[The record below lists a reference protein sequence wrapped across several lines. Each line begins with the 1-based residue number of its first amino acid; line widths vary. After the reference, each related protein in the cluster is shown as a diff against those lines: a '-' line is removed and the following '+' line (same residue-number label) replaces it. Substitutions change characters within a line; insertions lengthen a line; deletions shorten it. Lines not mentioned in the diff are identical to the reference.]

1 MGNARATEATRMLTR
16 PGSPVAYGP
25 DLSRLLVR
33 LMRELA
39 QGRPLPRERV
49 DQIIGDLGI
58 AREGAYRFL
67 REVAERD
74 ADGEVF
80 GIMGLSL
87 NETPHRFYVNGA
99 RMFTWCA
106 GDALFVPAVLGR
118 TATVES
124 KSPVSGERVKLKVS
138 PQGVEEVHPVGA
150 VVSIVI
156 VDPDQAKTG
165 SVEAIW
171 GTFCH
176 HIFFFASREEAGR
189 WAAGRDNIEILSVEE
204 AYELGRLF
212 SSRLLSP
219 FRRGT

>member
-1 MGNARATEATRMLTR
+1 MGNARAMEATRKLTK
-16 PGSPVAYGP
+16 PGGLVDYGR

-33 LMRELA
+33 VMRELA
-39 QGRPLPRERV
+39 QGSHLPKERV

-58 AREGAYRFL
+58 AREDAYRFL

-74 ADGEVF
+74 ASGEVF

-87 NETPHRFYVNGA
+87 NDTPHRFYVNGA

-106 GDALFVPAVLGR
+106 GDALFVLAVLGQ

-124 KSPVSGERVKLKVS
+124 KSPVSGERLRLNVS

-150 VVSIVI
+150 VVSIMI
-156 VDPDQAKTG
+156 VDPDQTNMG

-171 GTFCH
+171 GTFCQ
-176 HIFFFASREEAGR
+176 HIFFFAAREEAKR
-189 WAAGRDNIEILSVEE
+189 WAAGRDDIEILSVEE
-204 AYELGRLF
+204 AYQLVRLF
-212 SSRLLSP
+212 SSTFLAY
-219 FRRGT
+219 GE

>member
-1 MGNARATEATRMLTR
+1 MGKARAIEATRKLTR
-16 PGSPVAYGP
+16 PGGPVDYGR

-33 LMRELA
+33 VMRELV
-39 QGRPLPRERV
+39 QGRLLPKEQV

-58 AREGAYRFL
+58 AREDAYRFL

-74 ADGEVF
+74 ASGEVF

-87 NETPHRFYVNGA
+87 NDTPHRFYVNGA

-106 GDALFVPAVLGR
+106 GDALFVPAVLGQ

-124 KSPVSGERVKLKVS
+124 KSPVSGERLRLKVS

-156 VDPDQAKTG
+156 VDPDQTNMG

-176 HIFFFASREEAGR
+176 HIFFFAAREEAKR
-189 WAAGRDNIEILSVEE
+189 WAAGRDDIEILSVEE
-204 AYELGRLF
+204 AYQLVRLF
-212 SSRLLSP
+212 SSTFLAY
-219 FRRGT
+219 GE